1 MQTQTIL
8 TAALALVVAAS
19 TQTQAS
25 AQSKIFES
33 LTGWKHLGTSPEW
46 TDDVT
51 NNSSP
56 FGKVDQLNSTKNLS
70 YTKNVILEAGTYV
83 ATARLMKFKDQT
95 GVAPI
100 EVGVA
105 GSAGNRT
112 TNLPV
117 FEQKTDKWVFTP
129 AVTFTLK
136 TKGVVIFVIKNTD
149 TNITKQ
155 NYYFD
160 SFRIGLVPE
169 GEVFVYQSLTHNT
182 WQSVHGGTWHTK
194 NFPDKDSA
202 FGEVNKL
209 NNVWWLEF
217 QSWKTDSN
225 KNRVSNRLKLQ
236 PGTYTWNIRLK
247 RTGTTNNAIFET
259 STAVGGGKFT
269 KKTWSNFQPP
279 RNQWV
284 LTPNDT
290 FVVTQ
295 KDTIVDFRLW
305 DIRNTLKS
313 GYLFDAFVLWKGAFN
328 SLGTACKSSL
338 GVTSLTANPPSLGGN
353 FKLKVD
359 NAPGRVLF
367 ALGLKQL
374 KLDLSPAGMPNCF
387 LYVEP
392 LFVAGANASNGIAT
406 MQMPVPNTPALKG
419 VTFLTQAL
427 TADAKINGFGG
438 VMTNAATVI
447 VGG

>member
-1 MQTQTIL
+1 MQTQTFVSV
-8 TAALALVVAAS
+8 AFALVMATA
-19 TQTQAS
+19 TQAT
-25 AQSKIFES
+25 AQSKVFES
-33 LTGWKHLGTSPEW
+33 LTGWTHLGSSTEW

-51 NNSSP
+51 NAGSP
-56 FGKVDQLNSTKNLS
+56 FGKVDQLNSTKTLS
-70 YTKNVILEAGTYV
+70 YTKNFILEPGTYV
-83 ATARLMKFKDQT
+83 GTARLMKFKDQT

-100 EVGVA
+100 TVA
-105 GSAGNRT
+105 VSGSAGNVSSI
-112 TNLPV
+112 LPV

-129 AVTFTLK
+129 SVTFTLK
-136 TKGVVIFVIKNTD
+136 TKGVVIFAIQNTD
-149 TNITKQ
+149 TNATKQ

-182 WQSVHGGTWHTK
+182 WFSVHGGTYHTK

-217 QSWKTDSN
+217 KSFRVDAN

-236 PGTYTWNIRLK
+236 PGTYTWNIRMK
-247 RTGTTNNAIFET
+247 RTGTTNNGLFET

-269 KKTWSNFQPP
+269 KKTWTNFQPP
-279 RNQWV
+279 QNQWV

-295 KDTIVDFRLW
+295 KDTIVDFRFW
-305 DIRNTLKS
+305 DIRSTLKTN
-313 GYLFDAFVLWKGAFN
+313 YLFDAFVLRKGAFN
-328 SLGTACKSSL
+328 PIGTGCKSSL
-338 GVTSLTANPPSLGGN
+338 GTTNLTANPPSLGGT
-353 FKLKVD
+353 FTMKVD
-359 NAPGRVLF
+359 NAPGNVLF

-374 KLDLSPAGMPNCF
+374 KLDLTPAGMPNCF

-392 LFVAGANASNGIAT
+392 LFVTGVNATKGIAT
-406 MQMPVPNTPALKG
+406 WQLPVPNTASLKG
-419 VTFLTQAL
+419 VSFLVQGL
-427 TADAKINGFGG
+427 TVDSKINGFGG
-438 VMTNAATVI
+438 VMTNGATAV